1 MTIVKAKKQRKFRN
15 SLYNMSIAQNL
26 LKIKSSLPPTVT
38 LVAVSKTK
46 PIPDLMEAYDAGQRI
61 FGENKIQ
68 EMAEKWEAMPKDIE
82 WHMIGHVQT
91 NKVKF
96 MAQFVSLI
104 HGVDSLKLLE
114 EINKQ
119 AKKNNRIIDCLLQI
133 YIAEEE
139 TKFGLDEEEL
149 NEILASATFQEM
161 KNIRIVG
168 LMGMA
173 TFTNNQEQI
182 KKEFTH
188 LKSIFDKYAIGTDA
202 INRVS
207 TMQTLSMGMS
217 GDYQLAIECGST
229 MVRIGSSIFGG
240 R

>member
-1 MTIVKAKKQRKFRN
+1 
-15 SLYNMSIAQNL
+15 MSIKENVLHIQ
-26 LKIKSSLPPTVT
+26 STLPEYVT

-46 PIPDLMEAYDAGQRI
+46 PVPDLMESYDAGQRI

-68 EMAEKWEAMPKDIE
+68 EMVDKWEQMPKDIQ

-104 HGVDSLKLLE
+104 HGVDSLKLLQ
-114 EINKQ
+114 EIDKQ
-119 AKKNNRIIDCLLQI
+119 AQKNNRVIDCLLQI
-133 YIAEEE
+133 HIAEEE
-139 TKFGLDEEEL
+139 TKFGLDEKE
-149 NEILASATFQEM
+149 LASLLASTTFQEM

-173 TFTNNQEQI
+173 TFTENQNQI

-188 LKSIFDKYAIGTDA
+188 LKSIFDGLQ
-202 INRVS
+202 S
-207 TMQTLSMGMS
+207 SQTVNCKLQTVSMGMS

-240 R
+240 RN

>member
-1 MTIVKAKKQRKFRN
+1 
-15 SLYNMSIAQNL
+15 MSIQTNL
-26 LKIKSSLPPTVT
+26 LNIKATLPKQVT

-46 PIPDLMEAYDAGQRI
+46 PVSDLMEAYEAGQRI

-68 EMAEKWEAMPKDIE
+68 EMTEKWEQMPKDIQ

-96 MAQFVSLI
+96 MAPFVSLI
-104 HGVDSLKLLE
+104 HGVDSLKLLQ

-119 AKKNNRIIDCLLQI
+119 AKKNNRTIDCLLQI

-149 NEILASATFQEM
+149 TSLLTSNEFQEL
-161 KNIRIVG
+161 KNIQIVG

-173 TFTNNQEQI
+173 TFTANKDQI
-182 KKEFTH
+182 KKEFLH
-188 LKSIFDKYAIGTDA
+188 LKSIFDTNKNLKSEIC
-202 INRVS
+202 NLN
-207 TMQTLSMGMS
+207 TLSMGMS
-217 GDYQLAIECGST
+217 GDYQLAIDCGST
-229 MVRIGSSIFGG
+229 MVRIGSSIFGS